1 MTERKNL
8 WLGIIAALLAALIG
22 SAWQLTSRYGVT
34 TSLGAMELACL
45 RYGVPALV
53 LLPLLLKTG
62 LLPLKLPKTLLALL
76 VLGGGLPFGLI
87 VLGGAQWAPAAHI
100 GMFLT
105 GSMPLFTALMGW
117 AVLGDRVTG
126 LRLVG
131 LLMILAGLLVFGA
144 ASLGQLEH
152 TWRGDVMFM
161 FAAILWSVYTLAFRK
176 SGLSPWQGA
185 ALVNAWSALL
195 LLPLALY
202 VGIPKF
208 ATAPWQDI
216 VIQAAG
222 QGVMAGLLGLVTY
235 MAAIARLGAARA
247 SLSGALVPLL
257 TGLGGAWVLNEPISG
272 SSLAAIG
279 LTMAGVALASGVLRG
294 GALSR
299 VAQANVTPVLPA
311 KNPP

>member
-1 MTERKNL
+1 MTPRKNL
-8 WLGIIAALLAALIG
+8 WLGVTAALLAALIG

-34 TSLGAMELACL
+34 TTLGAMELACL

-53 LLPLLLKTG
+53 LLPLLFRMG
-62 LLPLKLPKTLLALL
+62 LLPQQVPKITLALL
-76 VLGGGLPFGLI
+76 VLGGGLPFGLV

-105 GSMPLFTALMGW
+105 GSMPLFTALMAW
-117 AVLGDRVTG
+117 AVLGERVTG
-126 LRLVG
+126 IRLAG

-144 ASLGQLEH
+144 SSLGQLER
-152 TWRGDVMFM
+152 TWRGDLMFLL
-161 FAAILWSVYTLAFRK
+161 AALLWAVYTLAFRK
-176 SGLSPWQGA
+176 SGLSPWAGA

-195 LLPLALY
+195 LLPLAWH
-202 VGIPKF
+202 VGVPKF

-216 VIQAAG
+216 LIQAAG

-257 TGLGGAWVLNEPISG
+257 TGLGGAWFLSEPLSG
-272 SSLAAIG
+272 SSLAAIA
-279 LTMAGVALASGVLRG
+279 LTMAGVALGSGAVHPRRA
-294 GALSR
+294 ALS
-299 VAQANVTPVLPA
+299 A
-311 KNPP
+311 

>member
-1 MTERKNL
+1 M
-8 WLGIIAALLAALIG
+8 A
-22 SAWQLTSRYGVT
+22 

-53 LLPLLLKTG
+53 LLPLLLKVG
-62 LLPLKLPKTLLALL
+62 LLPRQLPKTTLALL
-76 VLGGGLPFGLI
+76 VLGGGLPFGLV

-105 GSMPLFTALMGW
+105 GSMPLFTALMAW

-126 LRLVG
+126 IRLAG

-144 ASLGQLEH
+144 ASLGQLAQ
-152 TWRGDVMFM
+152 TWRGDLMFLL
-161 FAAILWSVYTLAFRK
+161 AAVLWAVYTLAFRK
-176 SGLSPWQGA
+176 SGLSPWAGA

-195 LLPLALY
+195 LLPLAWY
-202 VGIPKF
+202 VSVPKF

-216 VIQAAG
+216 LIQAAG

-257 TGLGGAWVLNEPISG
+257 TGLGGAWVLNEPLSG
-272 SSLAAIG
+272 SSLAAIA
-279 LTMAGVALASGVLRG
+279 LTMVGVALGS
-294 GALSR
+294 GALR
-299 VAQANVTPVLPA
+299 WGRAATGAGAN
-311 KNPP
+311 